1 MDHIQTQ
8 NAGGDKIVVAFRQ
21 FLLPLVWL
29 AFLAGHT
36 LAFAHNPDTSYAQ
49 VKLTE
54 SQVVVR
60 LTYDLFTLE
69 KITQVDADGDGRITR
84 EELRHA
90 TPAIEQFLRAHVQL
104 ELNGTKVDLGRL
116 GEPGW
121 PPDKGDVIEA
131 ADWHTA
137 DGLIHFPFIKDVI
150 ETPQTAALAF
160 DFFNDLGSQHTVL
173 GTFASQGQP
182 LEVSFT
188 QSEPDYLFDTGFLP
202 SLGSRLLRFLELG
215 VKHIFLGYDHLCF
228 LLALIVVSRFR
239 ELLKIVTAFTVAH
252 TLTLILTATQIITL
266 PMRLV
271 EAGIALTI
279 IYVALENL
287 WIKSTNKRWRLA
299 FFFGLVHG
307 FGFANLLQQLG
318 LPPAGLIRPLVSFN
332 VGVELAQLGIVLA
345 LLPFSVWLAQWQYG
359 ARVKNAVSLAIFLLG
374 LGWFSI
380 RAFNLRIPGF
390 V

>member
-1 MDHIQTQ
+1 MTINKVHGWI
-8 NAGGDKIVVAFRQ
+8 
-21 FLLPLVWL
+21 LPLVWL
-29 AFLAGHT
+29 ALLAGHT
-36 LAFAHNPDTSYAQ
+36 PVFAHNPDTSYAQ
-49 VKLTE
+49 VRLAD
-54 SQVVVR
+54 SRVVVR

-69 KITQVDADGDGRITR
+69 KITSVDADGDGRITR
-84 EELRHA
+84 EELRRA
-90 TPAIEQFLRAHVQL
+90 TPAIEKFLREHVHL

-137 DGLIHFPFIKDVI
+137 DGLIHFPFTKDVV
-150 ETPQTAALAF
+150 ETPQTAALSF
-160 DFFNDLGSQHTVL
+160 DFFDDLGPQHTVL
-173 GTFASQGQP
+173 GTFEYNGQP

-188 QSEPDYLFDTGFLP
+188 QTEPDYLFDTGFVP

-252 TLTLILTATQIITL
+252 TLTLILTATQIVTL

-271 EAGIALTI
+271 EAAIALTI

-287 WIKSTNKRWRLA
+287 WLKSANKRWRLA

-318 LPPAGLIRPLVSFN
+318 LPPSGLIRPLVSFN

-345 LLPFSVWLAQWQYG
+345 LLPFFVWLAQWRHG
-359 ARVKNAVSLAIFLLG
+359 TAVKNAISFAIFLLG

-380 RAFNLRIPGF
+380 RAFNLKIPGF
-390 V
+390 I

>member
-1 MDHIQTQ
+1 MI
-8 NAGGDKIVVAFRQ
+8 NKIHCRI
-21 FLLPLVWL
+21 LLLVWL
-29 AFLAGHT
+29 TFMAGHT
-36 LAFAHNPDTSYAQ
+36 PVFAHNPDTSYAQ
-49 VKLTE
+49 VKLAD
-54 SQVVVR
+54 SQVMVR

-69 KITQVDADGDGRITR
+69 KIIRVDADGDGRITR
-84 EELRHA
+84 EELRRA
-90 TPAIEQFLRAHVQL
+90 TPVIGKFLREHVQL

-150 ETPQTAALAF
+150 ETPQTAALSF
-160 DFFNDLGSQHTVL
+160 DFFDDLGPQHTVL
-173 GTFASQGQP
+173 GTFTCQGQQP

-188 QSEPDYLFDTGFLP
+188 QTEPDYLFDTGLVP
-202 SLGSRLLRFLELG
+202 SLASRLLRFLELG

-252 TLTLILTATQIITL
+252 TLTLILTATQIVTL
-266 PMRLV
+266 PMRWV

-318 LPPAGLIRPLVSFN
+318 LPPSGLIRPLVSFN

-345 LLPFSVWLAQWQYG
+345 LLPFSVWLSQWQHG
-359 ARVKNAVSLAIFLLG
+359 PKVKNAVSFAIFLLG

-380 RAFNLRIPGF
+380 RVFNLG
-390 V
+390 VSGVS